1 MCLRVTEK
9 IKNNNNVHLRE
20 RDWVKEKKE
29 KEKEKKIHNVAMFK
43 IVTGM

>member
-29 KEKEKKIHNVAMFK
+29 KIHTIAMFK
-43 IVTGM
+43 IVTGMQDRM